1 MKYYVRV
8 GDEELEVVLDGDEM
22 TIDATS
28 AHAHLADVEG
38 TPVRML
44 TVGDEVHRIVV
55 RRGSVRGRYTI
66 WVDGFRHEVEAL
78 DERMRAIRELAGASS
93 APAGPS
99 PLIAPMPGMIVRVNV
114 QAGDVVHPG
123 QGLVVME
130 AMKMENEL
138 RASAAGTVK
147 AVHVSPGK
155 AVEKGTVLVE
165 LESSPAFGH
174 DTRSTQGA
182 LACE

>member
-22 TIDATS
+22 TIDGTS
-28 AHAHLADVEG
+28 ARAHLADLEG

-114 QAGDVVHPG
+114 QAGDVVQPG

-138 RASAAGTVK
+138 RAQSTATVK
-147 AVHVSPGK
+147 RVLAQPGT
-155 AVEKGTVLVE
+155 AVEKGTLLIE
-165 LESSPAFGH
+165 LE
-174 DTRSTQGA
+174 
-182 LACE
+182 